1 MLNYGSS
8 AEFEEHMIESS
19 DKLLLAVGKEYISSK
34 YKKKY
39 IHLFVHLKFELIYL
53 SIRYEQHNLKQ
64 FILFIEISKL
74 IKHMHLLTNLAF
86 TCEWS

>member
-34 YKKKY
+34 YKN
-39 IHLFVHLKFELIYL
+39 IYTP
-53 SIRYEQHNLKQ
+53 ICTFK
-64 FILFIEISKL
+64 I
-74 IKHMHLLTNLAF
+74 
-86 TCEWS
+86 